1 MENFSREATY
11 VLQFINET
19 QQSIFL
25 TGKAGT
31 GKTTLLKE
39 IVNSTHKNTVIV
51 APTGIAALNAG
62 GVTIHSFFHFP
73 LAAFIPDA
81 VNPPIFSEYV
91 KFENRVSI
99 RKHFRMST
107 MRRSLFL
114 NLELLI
120 VDEVSM
126 LRADVLDAM
135 DFMLQTIRRN
145 NKPFG
150 GVQLLFIGDL
160 LQLPPVVKNEEWE
173 VLRRYYEGSYFFH
186 SNVIQSNPPLYIE
199 LDKVY
204 RQSDDAFIQILNNL
218 RNNTITPANLQ
229 VLNQYVNPTFEQ
241 QKNTGYITLTTHNAK
256 ADAINSDSL
265 AALDAKSHIFQA
277 EVVGEF
283 PTTIFPLENQL
294 QLKVG
299 AQVIF
304 VKNDLSFEKKYYNG
318 KMGIVQKLSP
328 SEIYVKFPEEN
339 EVIEVERYEWQNIRY
354 KVNPNTKE
362 IEEELLGTFTHYP
375 LKLAWAITVH
385 KSQGL
390 TFEKA
395 ILDVSKVF
403 LPGQAYV
410 ALSRLKS
417 LQGLVLLSPIQMNGL
432 RNDYDVMQYA
442 KNRADQETLE
452 EEIRKQTLLF
462 LEARLIEAFSWK
474 LLTQNWR
481 NHLYS
486 FNEETE
492 RSKKSEF
499 KSWTLKIVQTLEEL
513 VLLADKFIGQLKRLF
528 VQPQVDLQFVKER
541 VDKAYTYFF
550 PTLDHVVF
558 ELLFTMAQVR
568 GKRQMKTFFTELEA
582 LEDQTIKAVLDLK
595 KAKLIVDLVIK
606 KERLTKENL
615 RSLEVGEYRINH
627 LTHIASLLRTSRLD
641 LQDEYDLIED
651 LKTKD
656 KQKKEKKEKKKSTFV
671 LTYELWK
678 EGLRVDAIAQERKL
692 TPTTIFSHLAK
703 LIADGKIEISEV
715 LEESKIKRLE
725 QVFSANE
732 GKSLTDIK
740 NASNNEFTWEEL
752 KLYQRTLPDSETD

>member
-19 QQSIFL
+19 KQSIFL

-73 LAAFIPDA
+73 LAAFIPDS

-99 RKHFRMST
+99 KKHFRMNN
-107 MRRSLFL
+107 MRRSLFR

-145 NKPFG
+145 NQPFG

-160 LQLPPVVKNEEWE
+160 LQLPPVVKNEEWD
-173 VLRRYYEGSYFFH
+173 VLRRYYDGSYFFH
-186 SNVIQSNPPLYIE
+186 STVIQANPPLYIE

-204 RQSDDAFIQILNNL
+204 RQSDDAFIKILNNL
-218 RNNTITPANLQ
+218 RNNTITPVDLQ
-229 VLNQYVNPTFEQ
+229 VLNQYVDPTFD
-241 QKNTGYITLTTHNAK
+241 QKKTSGYITLTTHNAK
-256 ADAINSDSL
+256 ADKINSDSL
-265 AALDAKSHIFQA
+265 DALEAKGHTYHA

-283 PTTIFPLENQL
+283 PHSIYPIENQL

-318 KMGIVQKLSP
+318 KMGVVQKLSA
-328 SEIYVKFPEEN
+328 SEIFVKFPEEN

-354 KVNPNTKE
+354 KVNPNSKE

-417 LQGLVLLSPIQMNGL
+417 LKGLVLLSPIQMNGL
-432 RNDYDVMQYA
+432 KNDLDVMQYA
-442 KNRADQETLE
+442 RNKADNETLE
-452 EEIRKQTLLF
+452 EEILKQTLLF
-462 LEARLIEAFSWK
+462 LEEKLVEAFSWK
-474 LLTQNWR
+474 PLCQSWR

-486 FNEETE
+486 YGEESD
-492 RSKKSEF
+492 RSKKNDY

-513 VLLADKFIGQLKRLF
+513 VVLSEKFTSQLKRIF
-528 VQPQVDLQFVKER
+528 YQQPVDINYVKER
-541 VDKAYTYFF
+541 SDKAYTYFF

-568 GKRQMKTFFTELEA
+568 GKRQMKAFFGELEE
-582 LEDQTIKAVLDLK
+582 LEDQTIKAVLELK
-595 KAKLIVDLVIK
+595 KVKLLVELVLK
-606 KERLTKENL
+606 KERITKENL
-615 RSLEVGEYRINH
+615 HGLDVGAYRINH
-627 LTHIASLLRTSRLD
+627 LTHIASLLRSDRLD
-641 LQDEYDLIED
+641 LQDDYDLIED
-651 LKTKD
+651 LKSKD
-656 KQKKEKKEKKKSTFV
+656 KGTKEKKKSTFA
-671 LTYELWK
+671 LTFELWE
-678 EGLRVDAIAQERKL
+678 EGMRIEEIAEARKL

-703 LIADGKIEISEV
+703 LINDGKIALDQV
-715 LEESKIKRLE
+715 LDQGKIKRLSE
-725 QVFSANE
+725 VFTAHE
-732 GKSLTDIK
+732 GKPLSEIK
-740 NASNNEFTWEEL
+740 TASNNEFTWEEL
-752 KLYQRTLPDSETD
+752 KLYQRTIANSETE

>member
-19 QQSIFL
+19 KQSIFL

-39 IVNSTHKNTVIV
+39 IVSSTHKNTVIV

-81 VNPPIFSEYV
+81 TNPPIFSEYV

-99 RKHFRMST
+99 KKHFRMSN

-186 SNVIQSNPPLYIE
+186 SHVIQSNPPLYIE

-218 RNNTITPANLQ
+218 RNNTITTTNLQ
-229 VLNQYVNPTFEQ
+229 VLNQYVNPTFER
-241 QKNTGYITLTTHNAK
+241 QKASGYITLTTHNAK
-256 ADAINSDSL
+256 ADAINSNSL
-265 AALDAKSHIFQA
+265 EALEAKSYAFQA
-277 EVVGEF
+277 EVVGDF
-283 PTTIFPLENQL
+283 PTNIFPIENQL

-304 VKNDLSFEKKYYNG
+304 IKNDLSFEKKYYNG
-318 KMGIVQKLSP
+318 KMGIVQKLSS

-432 RNDYDVMQYA
+432 KNDDDVMQYA
-442 KNRADQETLE
+442 KNRADKETLE
-452 EEIRKQTLLF
+452 EEIHKQTLLF
-462 LEARLIEAFSWK
+462 LEERLVEAFSWK
-474 LLTQNWR
+474 TLSQNWR

-486 FNEETE
+486 YNEEAE

-513 VLLADKFIGQLKRLF
+513 VVLADKFILQLRHLF
-528 VQPQVDLQFVKER
+528 YQSKVDIKFVKER
-541 VDKAYTYFF
+541 VDKAYAYFF

-568 GKRQMKTFFTELEA
+568 GKRQMKTFFSELEA
-582 LEDQTIKAVLDLK
+582 LEDQTIKAVLDVK
-595 KAKLIVDLVIK
+595 KAKQIVDLVVK

-627 LTHIASLLRTSRLD
+627 LTHIATLLRSTRLD
-641 LQDEYDLIED
+641 LQDDYDLIED
-651 LKTKD
+651 LKNKD
-656 KQKKEKKEKKKSTFV
+656 KQKKEKKKSTFAV
-671 LTYELWK
+671 THELWM

-703 LIADGKIEISEV
+703 LIADGKIQLNEV
-715 LEESKIKRLE
+715 LEESKIERLQ
-725 QVFSANE
+725 QVFTSNV
-732 GKSLTDIK
+732 GKSLAEIK
-740 NASNNEFTWEEL
+740 SASNDEFTWEEL
-752 KLYQRTLPDSETD
+752 KLYQRTIPDSETE

>member
-1 MENFSREATY
+1 MENFSKEATY

-19 QQSIFL
+19 KQSIFL

-39 IVNSTHKNTVIV
+39 IVNSTHKNAVIV

-73 LAAFIPDA
+73 LAAFIPDL

-99 RKHFRMST
+99 KKHFRMSNI
-107 MRRSLFL
+107 RRSLFV

-135 DFMLQTIRRN
+135 DFMLQTVRRN

-186 SNVIQSNPPLYIE
+186 SNVIRTNPPLYIE

-229 VLNQYVNPTFEQ
+229 VLNQYVNPTFDQ
-241 QKNTGYITLTTHNAK
+241 HKTAGYITLTTHNAK
-256 ADAINSDSL
+256 ADRINSDSL
-265 AALDAKSHIFQA
+265 EALEAKSYAFQA
-277 EVVGEF
+277 EVVGDF
-283 PTTIFPLENQL
+283 PTNIYPIENQL

-304 VKNDLSFEKKYYNG
+304 IKNDLSFEKKYYNG
-318 KMGIVQKLSP
+318 KMGIVQKLSA

-354 KVNPNTKE
+354 KVNANTKE

-432 RNDYDVMQYA
+432 RNDYDVMEYA
-442 KNRADQETLE
+442 KNKADKETLE
-452 EEIRKQTLLF
+452 EEIHKQLLVF
-462 LEARLIEAFSWK
+462 LEERLIEAFSWK
-474 LLTQNWR
+474 TIAQHWR

-486 FNEETE
+486 YQEEAE

-513 VLLADKFIGQLKRLF
+513 VVLADKFVIQLRRLF
-528 VQPQVDLQFVKER
+528 QQPNVDLSFVKER
-541 VDKAYTYFF
+541 VDKAYAYFF

-582 LEDQTIKAVLDLK
+582 LEDQSIKAVLDVK
-595 KAKLIVDLVIK
+595 KAKKIVDLVIK

-627 LTHIASLLRTSRLD
+627 LTHIATLLRTSRLD
-641 LQDEYDLIED
+641 LQDDYDLIED

-656 KQKKEKKEKKKSTFV
+656 KQKKEKKKSTFAI
-671 LTYELWK
+671 THELWM
-678 EGLRVDAIAQERKL
+678 EGMRVDAIAQERKL
-692 TPTTIFSHLAK
+692 TATTIFSHLAK
-703 LIADGKIEISEV
+703 LIADGKIQLNEV
-715 LEESKIKRLE
+715 LEQSKIERLQ
-725 QVFSANE
+725 QVFTANE
-732 GKSLTDIK
+732 GKSLGEIK
-740 NASNNEFTWEEL
+740 NASQDEFTWEEL
-752 KLYQRTLPDSETD
+752 KLYQRTIPDSETE

>member
-19 QQSIFL
+19 KQSIFL

-99 RKHFRMST
+99 RKHFRMSN
-107 MRRSLFL
+107 MRRALFL

-186 SNVIQSNPPLYIE
+186 SNVIQTNPPLYIE

-229 VLNQYVNPTFEQ
+229 VLNQYVNPTFDQ
-241 QKNTGYITLTTHNAK
+241 HKNTGYITLTTHNAK
-256 ADAINSDSL
+256 ADTINSDSL
-265 AALDAKSHIFQA
+265 EALAAKSYAFQA
-277 EVVGEF
+277 EVVGDF
-283 PTTIFPLENQL
+283 PSNIYPLENQL

-318 KMGIVQKLSP
+318 KMGIVHKLSP

-452 EEIRKQTLLF
+452 EEIHKQTLSF
-462 LEARLIEAFSWK
+462 LEERLTEAFSWK
-474 LLTQNWR
+474 ILTQNWR

-486 FNEETE
+486 FADETE
-492 RSKKSEF
+492 RSKKNEF
-499 KSWTLKIVQTLEEL
+499 KGWTVKIVQTLEEL
-513 VLLADKFIGQLKRLF
+513 VVLADRFIGQLKRLF
-528 VQPQVDLQFVKER
+528 LQPTVDMQFVKER

-582 LEDQTIKAVLDLK
+582 LEDQTIKAVLELK
-595 KAKLIVDLVIK
+595 KAKQIVDLVIK

-627 LTHIASLLRTSRLD
+627 LTHIATLLRTSRLD
-641 LQDEYDLIED
+641 LQDDYDLIED

-656 KQKKEKKEKKKSTFV
+656 KKQKEKKKSTFT
-671 LTYELWK
+671 LTYELWM
-678 EGLRVDAIAQERKL
+678 EGMRVDAIAQERKL
-692 TPTTIFSHLAK
+692 TPTTVFSHLAK
-703 LIADGKIEISEV
+703 LIADGKIQLNEV
-715 LEESKIKRLE
+715 LDESKIKQLE
-725 QVFSANE
+725 AVFNANE

-740 NASNNEFTWEEL
+740 NASNNEFSWEEL
-752 KLYQRTLPDSETD
+752 KLFQRTRPDSETD

>member
-1 MENFSREATY
+1 MENFSSEAQY

-19 QQSIFL
+19 KQSIFL

-99 RKHFRMST
+99 KKHFRMNN
-107 MRRSLFL
+107 MRRSLFR

-145 NKPFG
+145 SQPFG

-160 LQLPPVVKNEEWE
+160 LQLPPVVKNEELE
-173 VLRRYYEGSYFFH
+173 VLRRYYDGSYFFH
-186 SNVIQSNPPLYIE
+186 SMVIQTNPPLYIE

-218 RNNTITPANLQ
+218 RNNTITPMDLQ
-229 VLNQYVNPTFEQ
+229 VLNQYVNPTFDQ
-241 QKNTGYITLTTHNAK
+241 NKVQGYITLTTHNAK
-256 ADAINSDSL
+256 ADTINSDSL
-265 AALDAKSHIFQA
+265 EALEAKAHTYQA
-277 EVVGEF
+277 EVVSDF
-283 PTTIFPLENQL
+283 PTNIYPIENQL
-294 QLKVG
+294 HLKVG

-318 KMGIVQKLSP
+318 KMGVIHKLSA
-328 SEIYVKFPEEN
+328 SEIFVKFPEEN

-395 ILDVSKVF
+395 ILDVSRVF

-432 RNDYDVMQYA
+432 KNDYDVMEYA
-442 KNRADQETLE
+442 KNKADKETLAQE
-452 EEIRKQTLLF
+452 VHRQTLLF
-462 LEARLIEAFSWK
+462 LEEKLIEAFSWQT
-474 LLTQNWR
+474 LSQNWR

-486 FNEETE
+486 YGKEQDK
-492 RSKKSEF
+492 SKKSDY
-499 KSWTLKIVQTLEEL
+499 KNWTVKIVQTLEEL
-513 VLLADKFIGQLKRLF
+513 VLLAAKFTKQLKHIF
-528 VQPQVDLQFVKER
+528 YQQPVDIHFVKER
-541 VDKAYTYFF
+541 VDKAYAYFF
-550 PTLDHVVF
+550 PSLDHVVF

-568 GKRQMKTFFTELEA
+568 GKRQMKTFFTELEE

-595 KAKLIVDLVIK
+595 KTKQLVDLVIK
-606 KERLTKENL
+606 KERITKENL

-627 LTHIASLLRTSRLD
+627 LTHIASLLRTNRLD
-641 LQDEYDLIED
+641 LQDDYDLIED
-651 LKTKD
+651 LKSRD
-656 KQKKEKKEKKKSTFV
+656 KEKKEKKKSTFV
-671 LTYELWK
+671 LTHELWM
-678 EGLRVDAIAQERKL
+678 EGLRVDAIAAERKL

-703 LIADGKIEISEV
+703 LISDGKIELYEVLDQAKINRLSEV
-715 LEESKIKRLE
+715 FT
-725 QVFSANE
+725 QHE
-732 GKSLTDIK
+732 GKSLSDIK
-740 NASNNEFTWEEL
+740 AASANEFTWEEL
-752 KLYQRTLPDSETD
+752 KLYQRTITDSETD

>member
-1 MENFSREATY
+1 MENFSREAKY

-19 QQSIFL
+19 KQSIFL

-39 IVNSTHKNTVIV
+39 IVSSTHKNTVIV

-99 RKHFRMST
+99 KKHFRMSNT
-107 MRRSLFL
+107 RRSLFR

-145 NKPFG
+145 KQPFG

-173 VLRRYYEGSYFFH
+173 VLRRYYDGSYFFH
-186 SNVIQSNPPLYIE
+186 SNVVQANAPLYIE
-199 LDKVY
+199 LEKVY

-218 RNNTITPANLQ
+218 RNNRISTADLQ
-229 VLNQYVNPTFEQ
+229 VLNQYVNPNFDQSKAE
-241 QKNTGYITLTTHNAK
+241 GYITLTTHNAK
-256 ADAINSDSL
+256 ADKINSDSL
-265 AALDAKSHIFQA
+265 EALEAKAYTYQA
-277 EVVGEF
+277 EVVGDF
-283 PTTIFPLENQL
+283 PNSIFPIENQL
-294 QLKVG
+294 HLKVG

-318 KMGIVQKLSP
+318 KMGIIQKLSP
-328 SEIYVKFPEEN
+328 SEIFVKFPEEN

-417 LQGLVLLSPIQMNGL
+417 LKGLVLLTPIQMNGL
-432 RNDYDVMQYA
+432 QNDYEVMQYA
-442 KNRADQETLE
+442 KNKADKETLE
-452 EEIRKQTLLF
+452 EEILRQTLLF
-462 LEARLIEAFSWK
+462 LEEQLIEAFSWK
-474 LLTQNWR
+474 NLTQSWR

-486 FNEETE
+486 FGEEND
-492 RSKKSEF
+492 RSKKSEY
-499 KSWTLKIVQTLEEL
+499 KSWTRKIVQTLEEL
-513 VLLADKFIGQLKRLF
+513 VVLAEKFTNQLRHIF
-528 VQPQVDLQFVKER
+528 YQQPVDIKYVKER

-558 ELLFTMAQVR
+558 ELLFTLAQVR
-568 GKRQMKTFFTELEA
+568 GKRQMKAFFTELEE
-582 LEDQTIKAVLDLK
+582 LEDQTIKTVLTLK
-595 KAKLIVDLVIK
+595 KAKLLVELVR
-606 KERLTKENL
+606 KEERITKENL

-641 LQDEYDLIED
+641 LQDDYDLLED
-651 LKTKD
+651 LKSKD
-656 KQKKEKKEKKKSTFV
+656 KAKKEKKKSTFL

-678 EGLRVDAIAQERKL
+678 EGLRVEEIAEERKL
-692 TPTTIFSHLAK
+692 TTTTIFSHLAK
-703 LIADGKIEISEV
+703 LISDGKIELSEV
-715 LEESKIKRLE
+715 LDETKIKRLE
-725 QVFSANE
+725 EVFTQNE
-732 GKSLTDIK
+732 GKTLAEVK
-740 NASNNEFTWEEL
+740 VASNDEFTWEEL
-752 KLYQRTLPDSETD
+752 KLFQRTIPNSETN

>member
-19 QQSIFL
+19 KQSIFL

-99 RKHFRMST
+99 KKHFRMSN

-229 VLNQYVNPTFEQ
+229 VLNQYVNPTFDQ
-241 QKNTGYITLTTHNAK
+241 QKHTGYITLTTHNAK
-256 ADAINSDSL
+256 ADSINSNSL
-265 AALDAKSHIFQA
+265 DALEAKSHAFQA
-277 EVVGEF
+277 EVVGDF
-283 PTTIFPLENQL
+283 PTNIYPIENQL

-304 VKNDLSFEKKYYNG
+304 IKNDLSFEKKYYNG
-318 KMGIVQKLSP
+318 KMGIIHKLSP

-339 EVIEVERYEWQNIRY
+339 EIIEVERYEWQNIRY

-417 LQGLVLLSPIQMNGL
+417 LQGLVLLTPIQMNGL
-432 RNDYDVMQYA
+432 KNDYDVMQYA
-442 KNRADQETLE
+442 KNKADKETLE
-452 EEIRKQTLLF
+452 EEIHKQTLLF
-462 LEARLIEAFSWK
+462 LEERLQEAFSWK
-474 LLTQNWR
+474 GLSQNWR

-486 FNEETE
+486 YNDEAE

-499 KSWTLKIVQTLEEL
+499 KSWTVKIVQTLEEL
-513 VLLADKFIGQLKRLF
+513 TVLADKFIIQLKRLF
-528 VQPQVDLQFVKER
+528 LEPTVDIKFVKER
-541 VDKAYTYFF
+541 VDKAYAYFF

-582 LEDQTIKAVLDLK
+582 LEDQTIKAVLDVK
-595 KAKLIVDLVIK
+595 KAKQIVDLVIK

-641 LQDEYDLIED
+641 LQDDYDLIED

-656 KQKKEKKEKKKSTFV
+656 KEKKEKKKSTFAI
-671 LTYELWK
+671 TYELWMD
-678 EGLRVDAIAQERKL
+678 GLRVDAIAQERKL

-703 LIADGKIEISEV
+703 LISDGKIQLNEV
-715 LEESKIKRLE
+715 LDQGKIERLQ
-725 QVFSANE
+725 QVFTEHE
-732 GKSLTDIK
+732 GKSLAEIK

-752 KLYQRTLPDSETD
+752 KLYQRTIPDSETE

>member
-19 QQSIFL
+19 KQSIFL

-39 IVNSTHKNTVIV
+39 IVSNTHKNTVIV

-99 RKHFRMST
+99 KKHFRMNN
-107 MRRSLFL
+107 MRRSLFR
-114 NLELLI
+114 NMELLI

-173 VLRRYYEGSYFFH
+173 VLRRYYDGAYFFH
-186 SNVIQSNPPLYIE
+186 SKVIQTNPPLYIE

-204 RQSDDAFIQILNNL
+204 RQSDDAFIHILNNL
-218 RNNTITPANLQ
+218 RNNTITPTDLQ
-229 VLNQYVNPTFEQ
+229 VLNQYVNPSFDQSKAE
-241 QKNTGYITLTTHNAK
+241 GYITLTTHNAK

-265 AALDAKSHIFQA
+265 SALNAPTFSYQA
-277 EVVGEF
+277 EIVGDF
-283 PTTIFPLENQL
+283 PNSIYPIENQL

-318 KMGIVQKLSP
+318 KMGIIQKLNA

-354 KVNPNTKE
+354 KVNPNSKE
-362 IEEELLGTFTHYP
+362 IEDELLGTFTHYP

-395 ILDVSKVF
+395 ILDVSRVF

-417 LQGLVLLSPIQMNGL
+417 LKGLILLSPIQMNGL
-432 RNDYDVMQYA
+432 KNDSDVMHYA
-442 KNRADQETLE
+442 KNKADEETLE
-452 EEIRKQTLLF
+452 QEVLLQTLLF
-462 LEARLIEAFSWK
+462 LEEKLTEAFSWK
-474 LLTQNWR
+474 RLSQNWR

-486 FNEETE
+486 YGEENDK
-492 RSKKSEF
+492 SKKNDF
-499 KSWTLKIVQTLEEL
+499 KSWTLKIVQTFEEL
-513 VLLADKFIGQLKRLF
+513 VVLSEKFTNQLSYIFYHKPVDIGFL
-528 VQPQVDLQFVKER
+528 KER
-541 VDKAYTYFF
+541 VDKAYVYFF
-550 PTLDHVVF
+550 PRLDHVVF

-568 GKRQMKTFFTELEA
+568 GKRQMKTFFTELEE

-595 KAKLIVDLVIK
+595 KAKQLVDLVLK
-606 KERLTKENL
+606 KERITKENL
-615 RSLEVGEYRINH
+615 QSLEVGEYRINH
-627 LTHIASLLRTSRLD
+627 LTHIATLLRANRLD
-641 LQDEYDLIED
+641 LQDEYDIIKD
-651 LKTKD
+651 LKSRD
-656 KQKKEKKEKKKSTFV
+656 KEKKEKKKSTFAI
-671 LTYELWK
+671 TYDLWM
-678 EGLRVDAIAQERKL
+678 EGLRIDAIAQERKL
-692 TPTTIFSHLAK
+692 TTTTIFSHLAK
-703 LIADGKIEISEV
+703 LISDGKIELNEV
-715 LEESKIKRLE
+715 LDEGKITRLNE
-725 QVFSANE
+725 VFTSNE
-732 GKSLTDIK
+732 GKSLSEIK
-740 NASNNEFTWEEL
+740 TLSANEFTWEEL
-752 KLYQRTLPDSETD
+752 KLYQRIGLNSET

>member
-19 QQSIFL
+19 KQSIFL

-99 RKHFRMST
+99 KKHFRMSN

-186 SNVIQSNPPLYIE
+186 SNVIQGNPPLYIE

-229 VLNQYVNPTFEQ
+229 VLNQYVNPTFDQ
-241 QKNTGYITLTTHNAK
+241 QKTAGYITLTTHNAK
-256 ADAINSDSL
+256 ADTINSDSL
-265 AALDAKSHIFQA
+265 EALEAKPYTFQA

-283 PTTIFPLENQL
+283 PTNIYPIENQL

-304 VKNDLSFEKKYYNG
+304 IKNDLSFEKKYYNG

-339 EVIEVERYEWQNIRY
+339 QVIEVERYEWQNIRY

-417 LQGLVLLSPIQMNGL
+417 LQGLVLLTPIQMNGL
-432 RNDYDVMQYA
+432 KNDYDVMQYA
-442 KNRADQETLE
+442 KNKADKETLE
-452 EEIRKQTLLF
+452 EEIHKQTLLF
-462 LEARLIEAFSWK
+462 LEERLQEAFSWK
-474 LLTQNWR
+474 GLSQNWR

-486 FNEETE
+486 YNDEAE

-499 KSWTLKIVQTLEEL
+499 KSWTMKIVQTLEEL
-513 VLLADKFIGQLKRLF
+513 VVLADKFIIQLKRLF
-528 VQPQVDLQFVKER
+528 LEPTVDINFVKER
-541 VDKAYTYFF
+541 VDKAYAYFF

-582 LEDQTIKAVLDLK
+582 LEDQTIKVVLDVK
-595 KAKLIVDLVIK
+595 KAKQIVDLVIK

-641 LQDEYDLIED
+641 LQDDYDLIED

-656 KQKKEKKEKKKSTFV
+656 KEKKEKKKSTFAI
-671 LTYELWK
+671 TYELWMD
-678 EGLRVDAIAQERKL
+678 GLRVDAIAQERKL

-703 LIADGKIEISEV
+703 LISDGKIQLNEV
-715 LEESKIKRLE
+715 LDQDKIERLQ
-725 QVFSANE
+725 QVFTSHE
-732 GKSLTDIK
+732 GKPLAEIK

-752 KLYQRTLPDSETD
+752 KLYQRTIPDSETE

>member
-19 QQSIFL
+19 KQSIFL

-99 RKHFRMST
+99 KKHFRMSN

-186 SNVIQSNPPLYIE
+186 SNVIQGNPPLYIE

-229 VLNQYVNPTFEQ
+229 VLNQYVNPTFDQ
-241 QKNTGYITLTTHNAK
+241 QKTAGYITLTTHNAK
-256 ADAINSDSL
+256 ADTINSDSL
-265 AALDAKSHIFQA
+265 EALEAKPYTFQA

-283 PTTIFPLENQL
+283 PTNIYPIENQL

-304 VKNDLSFEKKYYNG
+304 IKNDLSFEKKYYNG

-339 EVIEVERYEWQNIRY
+339 QVIEVERYEWQNIRY

-417 LQGLVLLSPIQMNGL
+417 LQGLVLLTPIQMNGL
-432 RNDYDVMQYA
+432 KNDYDVMQYA
-442 KNRADQETLE
+442 KNKADKETLE
-452 EEIRKQTLLF
+452 EEIHKQTLLF
-462 LEARLIEAFSWK
+462 LEERLQEAFSWK
-474 LLTQNWR
+474 GLSQNWR

-486 FNEETE
+486 YNDEAE

-513 VLLADKFIGQLKRLF
+513 VVLADKFIIQLKRLF
-528 VQPQVDLQFVKER
+528 LEPTVDINFVKER
-541 VDKAYTYFF
+541 VDKAYAYFF

-582 LEDQTIKAVLDLK
+582 LEDQTIKAVLDVK
-595 KAKLIVDLVIK
+595 KAKQIVDLVIK

-641 LQDEYDLIED
+641 LQDDYDLIED

-656 KQKKEKKEKKKSTFV
+656 KEKKEKKKSTFAI
-671 LTYELWK
+671 TYELWMD
-678 EGLRVDAIAQERKL
+678 GLRVDAIAQERKL

-703 LIADGKIEISEV
+703 LISDGKIQLNEV
-715 LEESKIKRLE
+715 LDQDKIERLQ
-725 QVFSANE
+725 QVFTAHE
-732 GKSLTDIK
+732 GKPLAEIK

-752 KLYQRTLPDSETD
+752 KLYQRTIPDSETE

>member
-19 QQSIFL
+19 KQSIFL

-99 RKHFRMST
+99 KKHFRMSN

-186 SNVIQSNPPLYIE
+186 SNVIQGNPPLYIE

-229 VLNQYVNPTFEQ
+229 VLNQYVNPTFDQ
-241 QKNTGYITLTTHNAK
+241 QKTAGYITLTTHNAK
-256 ADAINSDSL
+256 ADTINSDSL
-265 AALDAKSHIFQA
+265 EALEAKPYTFQA

-283 PTTIFPLENQL
+283 PTNIYPIENQL

-304 VKNDLSFEKKYYNG
+304 IKNDLSFEKKYYNG

-339 EVIEVERYEWQNIRY
+339 QVIEVERYEWQNIRY

-417 LQGLVLLSPIQMNGL
+417 LQGLVLLTPIQMNGL
-432 RNDYDVMQYA
+432 KNDYDVMQYA
-442 KNRADQETLE
+442 KNKADKETLE
-452 EEIRKQTLLF
+452 EEIHKQTLLF
-462 LEARLIEAFSWK
+462 LEERLQEAFSWK
-474 LLTQNWR
+474 GLSQNWR

-486 FNEETE
+486 YNDEAE

-499 KSWTLKIVQTLEEL
+499 KSWTMKIVQTLEEL
-513 VLLADKFIGQLKRLF
+513 VVLADKFIIQLKRLF
-528 VQPQVDLQFVKER
+528 LEPTVDINFVKER
-541 VDKAYTYFF
+541 VDKAYAYFF

-582 LEDQTIKAVLDLK
+582 LEDQTIKAVLDMK
-595 KAKLIVDLVIK
+595 KAKQIVDLVIK

-641 LQDEYDLIED
+641 LQDDYDLIED

-656 KQKKEKKEKKKSTFV
+656 KEKKEKKKSTFAI
-671 LTYELWK
+671 TYELWMD
-678 EGLRVDAIAQERKL
+678 GLRVDAIAQERKL

-703 LIADGKIEISEV
+703 LISDGKIQLNEV
-715 LEESKIKRLE
+715 LDQDKIERLQ
-725 QVFSANE
+725 QVFTAHE
-732 GKSLTDIK
+732 GKPLAEIK

-752 KLYQRTLPDSETD
+752 KLYQRTIPDSETE

>member
-1 MENFSREATY
+1 MENFSREAKY

-19 QQSIFL
+19 NQSIFL

-81 VNPPIFSEYV
+81 LNPPIFSEYV

-99 RKHFRMST
+99 KKHFRMSN
-107 MRRSLFL
+107 MRRSLFR
-114 NLELLI
+114 NLELLV

-126 LRADVLDAM
+126 LRADVLDAI

-160 LQLPPVVKNEEWE
+160 LQLPPVVKNEEWD
-173 VLRRYYEGSYFFH
+173 VLKRYYKGSYFFH
-186 SNVIQSNPPLYIE
+186 STVIQANPPLYIE

-218 RNNTITPANLQ
+218 RNNTITPLDLQ
-229 VLNQYVNPTFEQ
+229 VLNQYVNPTFDQTKAE
-241 QKNTGYITLTTHNAK
+241 GFITLTTHNAK
-256 ADAINSDSL
+256 ADSINSDSL
-265 AALDAKSHIFQA
+265 ESLQAKSYRFQA
-277 EVVGEF
+277 EVVGDF
-283 PTTIFPLENQL
+283 PSSIYPIENQL
-294 QLKVG
+294 HLKVG

-304 VKNDLSFEKKYYNG
+304 IKNDLSFEKKYYNG
-318 KMGIVQKLSP
+318 KMGLIHKLSP
-328 SEIYVKFPEEN
+328 SEIFVKFPEEN
-339 EVIEVERYEWQNIRY
+339 KIIEVERYEWQNIRY

-362 IEEELLGTFTHYP
+362 IEEELLGTFTHFP

-417 LQGLVLLSPIQMNGL
+417 LKGLVLLSPIQMNGL

-442 KNRADQETLE
+442 KHKANKDTLE
-452 EEIRKQTLLF
+452 EEILKQTLLF
-462 LEARLIEAFSWK
+462 LEEQLIEAFSWK
-474 LLTQNWR
+474 GLSLNWR
-481 NHLYS
+481 NHLLSYGQES
-486 FNEETE
+486 E
-492 RSKKSEF
+492 RSKKGEY

-513 VLLADKFIGQLKRLF
+513 VVFSDKFTSQLRHIFQQDPVNLDF
-528 VQPQVDLQFVKER
+528 IKER
-541 VDKAYTYFF
+541 VDKAYSYFF

-568 GKRQMKTFFTELEA
+568 GKRQMKAFFTELEE
-582 LEDQTIKAVLDLK
+582 LEDQTIKTVLNLK
-595 KAKLIVDLVIK
+595 KAKQVVNLVLQNQRI
-606 KERLTKENL
+606 TKENL

-627 LTHIASLLRTSRLD
+627 LTHIASLLRTSRLNLEED
-641 LQDEYDLIED
+641 YDLIED

-656 KQKKEKKEKKKSTFV
+656 KKEKKKNTF
-671 LTYELWK
+671 TITHDLWM
-678 EGLRVDAIAQERKL
+678 EGMRIDAIAEERKL

-703 LIADGKIEISEV
+703 LIADNKIELHEV
-715 LEESKIKRLE
+715 LDQSKIERLA
-725 QVFSANE
+725 QVFNENE
-732 GKSLTDIK
+732 GKSLSEIK
-740 NASNNEFTWEEL
+740 AASTSEFTWEEL
-752 KLYQRTLPDSETD
+752 KLYQRTIPNSETD

>member
-229 VLNQYVNPTFEQ
+229 VLNQYVNPTFDQ
-241 QKNTGYITLTTHNAK
+241 HKNTGYITLTTHNAK
-256 ADAINSDSL
+256 ADTINSDSL
-265 AALDAKSHIFQA
+265 EALAAKSYAFQA
-277 EVVGEF
+277 EVVGDF
-283 PTTIFPLENQL
+283 PSNIYPLENQL

-395 ILDVSKVF
+395 VLDVSKVF

-541 VDKAYTYFF
+541 VGKAYTYFF

-656 KQKKEKKEKKKSTFV
+656 KQKKEKKKSTFV

-678 EGLRVDAIAQERKL
+678 EGLRVEAIAQERKL

>member
-19 QQSIFL
+19 KQSIFL

-99 RKHFRMST
+99 KKHFRMSN

-186 SNVIQSNPPLYIE
+186 SNVIQGNPPLYIE

-229 VLNQYVNPTFEQ
+229 VLNQYVNPTFDQ
-241 QKNTGYITLTTHNAK
+241 QKTAGYITLTTHNAK
-256 ADAINSDSL
+256 ADTINSDSL
-265 AALDAKSHIFQA
+265 EALEAKPYTFQA

-283 PTTIFPLENQL
+283 PTNIYPIENQL

-304 VKNDLSFEKKYYNG
+304 IKNDLSFEKKYYNG

-339 EVIEVERYEWQNIRY
+339 QVIEVERYEWQNIRY

-417 LQGLVLLSPIQMNGL
+417 LQGLVLLTPIQMNGL
-432 RNDYDVMQYA
+432 KNDYDVMQYA
-442 KNRADQETLE
+442 KNKADKETLE
-452 EEIRKQTLLF
+452 EEIHKQTLLF
-462 LEARLIEAFSWK
+462 LEERLQEAFSWK
-474 LLTQNWR
+474 GLSQNWR

-486 FNEETE
+486 YNDEAE

-513 VLLADKFIGQLKRLF
+513 VVLADKFIIQLKRLF
-528 VQPQVDLQFVKER
+528 LEPTMDINFVKER
-541 VDKAYTYFF
+541 VDKAYAYFF

-582 LEDQTIKAVLDLK
+582 LEDQTIKAVLDVK
-595 KAKLIVDLVIK
+595 KAKQIVDLVIK

-641 LQDEYDLIED
+641 LQDDYDLIED

-656 KQKKEKKEKKKSTFV
+656 KEKKEKKKSTFAI
-671 LTYELWK
+671 TYELWMD
-678 EGLRVDAIAQERKL
+678 GLRVDAIAQERKL

-703 LIADGKIEISEV
+703 LISDGKIQLNEV
-715 LEESKIKRLE
+715 LDQDKIERLQ
-725 QVFSANE
+725 QVFTAHE
-732 GKSLTDIK
+732 GKPLAEIK

-752 KLYQRTLPDSETD
+752 KLYQRTIPDSETE

>member
-265 AALDAKSHIFQA
+265 AALDAKSHTFQA

-656 KQKKEKKEKKKSTFV
+656 KQKKEKKKSTFV

>member
-107 MRRSLFL
+107 MRRTLFL

-173 VLRRYYEGSYFFH
+173 VLRRYYEGAYFFH

-229 VLNQYVNPTFEQ
+229 LLNQYVNPTFDQ

-256 ADAINSDSL
+256 ADTINSDSL
-265 AALDAKSHIFQA
+265 AALEAKSYAFQA
-277 EVVGEF
+277 EVVGDF
-283 PTTIFPLENQL
+283 PSNIYPLENQL

-318 KMGIVQKLSP
+318 KMGIVQKVSP
-328 SEIYVKFPEEN
+328 NEIYVKFPEEN

-452 EEIRKQTLLF
+452 EEIHRQTLLF
-462 LEARLIEAFSWK
+462 LEERLTEAFSWK
-474 LLTQNWR
+474 VLTQNWR

-486 FNEETE
+486 FADEAE
-492 RSKKSEF
+492 RSKKNEF
-499 KSWTLKIVQTLEEL
+499 KSWTVKIVQTLEEL
-513 VLLADKFIGQLKRLF
+513 VVLANKFIVQLNRLF
-528 VQPQVDLQFVKER
+528 LQPTVDLQFVKER
-541 VDKAYTYFF
+541 VDKAYAYFF

-582 LEDQTIKAVLDLK
+582 LENQTIKAVLDLK
-595 KAKLIVDLVIK
+595 KAKQMVDLVIEK
-606 KERLTKENL
+606 KRLTKENL

-627 LTHIASLLRTSRLD
+627 LTHIATLLRTSRLD
-641 LQDEYDLIED
+641 LEDDYDLIED
-651 LKTKD
+651 LKAKD
-656 KQKKEKKEKKKSTFV
+656 KQKKEKKKSTFV
-671 LTYELWK
+671 ITYELWK
-678 EGLRVDAIAQERKL
+678 EGLRVEAIAQERKL

-703 LIADGKIEISEV
+703 LIADGKIQLNEV

-725 QVFSANE
+725 ELFTANE

-752 KLYQRTLPDSETD
+752 KLYQRTLPDSKTD

>member
-19 QQSIFL
+19 KQSIFL

-99 RKHFRMST
+99 KKHFRMSN

-186 SNVIQSNPPLYIE
+186 SNVIQGNPPLYIE

-229 VLNQYVNPTFEQ
+229 VLNQYVNPTFDQ
-241 QKNTGYITLTTHNAK
+241 QKTAGYITLTTHNAK
-256 ADAINSDSL
+256 ADTINSDSL
-265 AALDAKSHIFQA
+265 EALEAKAYTFQA

-283 PTTIFPLENQL
+283 PTNIYPIENQL

-304 VKNDLSFEKKYYNG
+304 IKNDLSFEKKYYNG

-339 EVIEVERYEWQNIRY
+339 QVIEVERYEWQNIRY

-417 LQGLVLLSPIQMNGL
+417 LQGLVLLTPIQMNGL
-432 RNDYDVMQYA
+432 KNDYDVMQYA
-442 KNRADQETLE
+442 KNKADKETLE
-452 EEIRKQTLLF
+452 EEIHKQTLLF
-462 LEARLIEAFSWK
+462 LEERLQEAFSWK
-474 LLTQNWR
+474 GLSQNWR

-486 FNEETE
+486 YNDEAE

-499 KSWTLKIVQTLEEL
+499 KSWTMKIVQTLEEL
-513 VLLADKFIGQLKRLF
+513 VVLADKFIIQLKRLF
-528 VQPQVDLQFVKER
+528 LEPTVDINFVKER
-541 VDKAYTYFF
+541 VDKAYAYFF

-582 LEDQTIKAVLDLK
+582 LEDQTIKAVLDVK
-595 KAKLIVDLVIK
+595 KAKQIVDLVIK

-641 LQDEYDLIED
+641 LQDDYDLIED

-656 KQKKEKKEKKKSTFV
+656 KEKKEKKKSTFAI
-671 LTYELWK
+671 TYELWMD
-678 EGLRVDAIAQERKL
+678 GLRVDAIAQERKL

-703 LIADGKIEISEV
+703 LISDGKIQLNEV
-715 LEESKIKRLE
+715 LDQDKIERLQ
-725 QVFSANE
+725 QVFTAHE
-732 GKSLTDIK
+732 GKPLAEIK

-752 KLYQRTLPDSETD
+752 KLYQRTIPDSETE

>member
-19 QQSIFL
+19 KQSIFL

-99 RKHFRMST
+99 KKHFRMSN

-186 SNVIQSNPPLYIE
+186 SNVIQGNPPLYIE

-229 VLNQYVNPTFEQ
+229 VLNQYVNPTFDQ
-241 QKNTGYITLTTHNAK
+241 QKTAGYITLTTHNAK
-256 ADAINSDSL
+256 ADTINSDSL
-265 AALDAKSHIFQA
+265 EALEAKPYTFQA

-283 PTTIFPLENQL
+283 PTNIYPIENQL

-304 VKNDLSFEKKYYNG
+304 IKNDLSFEKKYYNG

-339 EVIEVERYEWQNIRY
+339 QVIEVERYEWQNIRY

-417 LQGLVLLSPIQMNGL
+417 LQGLVLLTPIQMNGL
-432 RNDYDVMQYA
+432 KNDYDVMQYA
-442 KNRADQETLE
+442 KNKADKETLE
-452 EEIRKQTLLF
+452 EEIHKQTLLF
-462 LEARLIEAFSWK
+462 LEERLQEAFSWK
-474 LLTQNWR
+474 GLSQNWR

-486 FNEETE
+486 YNDEAE

-499 KSWTLKIVQTLEEL
+499 KSWTMKIVQTLEEL
-513 VLLADKFIGQLKRLF
+513 VVLADKFIIQLKRLF
-528 VQPQVDLQFVKER
+528 LEPTVDINFVKER
-541 VDKAYTYFF
+541 VDKAYAYFF

-582 LEDQTIKAVLDLK
+582 LEDQTIKAVLDVK
-595 KAKLIVDLVIK
+595 KAKQIVDLVIK

-641 LQDEYDLIED
+641 LQDDYDLIED

-656 KQKKEKKEKKKSTFV
+656 KEKKEKKKSTFAI
-671 LTYELWK
+671 TYELWMD
-678 EGLRVDAIAQERKL
+678 GLRVDAIAQERKL

-703 LIADGKIEISEV
+703 LISDGKIQLNEV
-715 LEESKIKRLE
+715 LDQDKIERLQ
-725 QVFSANE
+725 QVFTAHE
-732 GKSLTDIK
+732 GKPLAEIK

-752 KLYQRTLPDSETD
+752 KLYQRTIPDSETE

>member
-19 QQSIFL
+19 KQSIFL

-99 RKHFRMST
+99 KKHFRMSN

-186 SNVIQSNPPLYIE
+186 SNVIQGNPPLYIE

-229 VLNQYVNPTFEQ
+229 VLNQYVNPTFDQ
-241 QKNTGYITLTTHNAK
+241 QKTAGYITLTTHNAK
-256 ADAINSDSL
+256 ADTINSDSL
-265 AALDAKSHIFQA
+265 EALEAKAYTFQA

-283 PTTIFPLENQL
+283 PTNIYPIENQL

-304 VKNDLSFEKKYYNG
+304 IKNDLSFEKKYYNG

-339 EVIEVERYEWQNIRY
+339 QVIEVERYEWQNIRY

-417 LQGLVLLSPIQMNGL
+417 LQGLVLLTPIQMNGL
-432 RNDYDVMQYA
+432 KNDYDVMQYA
-442 KNRADQETLE
+442 KNKADKETLE
-452 EEIRKQTLLF
+452 EEIHKQTLLF
-462 LEARLIEAFSWK
+462 LEERLQEAFSWK
-474 LLTQNWR
+474 GLSQNWR

-486 FNEETE
+486 YNDEAE

-499 KSWTLKIVQTLEEL
+499 KSWTMKIVQTLEEL
-513 VLLADKFIGQLKRLF
+513 VVLADKFIIQLKRLF
-528 VQPQVDLQFVKER
+528 LEPTVDINFVKER
-541 VDKAYTYFF
+541 VDKAYAYFF

-582 LEDQTIKAVLDLK
+582 LEDQTIKAVLDVK
-595 KAKLIVDLVIK
+595 KAKQIVDLVIK

-641 LQDEYDLIED
+641 LQDDYDLIED

-656 KQKKEKKEKKKSTFV
+656 KEKKEKKKSTFV
-671 LTYELWK
+671 ITYELWMD
-678 EGLRVDAIAQERKL
+678 GLRVDAIAQERKL

-703 LIADGKIEISEV
+703 LISDGKIQLNEV
-715 LEESKIKRLE
+715 LDQDKIERLQ
-725 QVFSANE
+725 QVFTAHE
-732 GKSLTDIK
+732 GKPLAEIK

-752 KLYQRTLPDSETD
+752 KLYQRTIPDSETE

>member
-19 QQSIFL
+19 KQSIFL

-99 RKHFRMST
+99 KKHFRMSN

-186 SNVIQSNPPLYIE
+186 SNVIQGNPPLYIE

-229 VLNQYVNPTFEQ
+229 VLNQYVNPTFDQ
-241 QKNTGYITLTTHNAK
+241 QKTAGYITLTTHNAK
-256 ADAINSDSL
+256 ADTINSDSL
-265 AALDAKSHIFQA
+265 EALEAKPYTFQA

-283 PTTIFPLENQL
+283 PTNIYPIENQL

-304 VKNDLSFEKKYYNG
+304 IKNDLSFEKKYYNG

-339 EVIEVERYEWQNIRY
+339 QVIEVERYEWQNIRY

-417 LQGLVLLSPIQMNGL
+417 LQGLVLLTPIQMNGL
-432 RNDYDVMQYA
+432 KNDYDVMQYA
-442 KNRADQETLE
+442 KNKADKETLE
-452 EEIRKQTLLF
+452 EEIHKQTLLF
-462 LEARLIEAFSWK
+462 LEERLQEAFSWK
-474 LLTQNWR
+474 GLSQNWR

-486 FNEETE
+486 YNDEAE

-499 KSWTLKIVQTLEEL
+499 KSWTMKIVQTLEEL
-513 VLLADKFIGQLKRLF
+513 VVLADKFIIQLKRLF
-528 VQPQVDLQFVKER
+528 LEPTVDINFVKER
-541 VDKAYTYFF
+541 VDKAYAYFF

-582 LEDQTIKAVLDLK
+582 LEDQTIKAVLDVK
-595 KAKLIVDLVIK
+595 KAKQIVDLVIK

-641 LQDEYDLIED
+641 LQDDYDLIED

-656 KQKKEKKEKKKSTFV
+656 KEKKEKKKSTFAI
-671 LTYELWK
+671 TYELWMD
-678 EGLRVDAIAQERKL
+678 GLRVDAIAQERKL

-703 LIADGKIEISEV
+703 LISDGKIQLNEV
-715 LEESKIKRLE
+715 LDQDKIERLQ
-725 QVFSANE
+725 QVFTSHE
-732 GKSLTDIK
+732 GKPLAEIK

-752 KLYQRTLPDSETD
+752 KLYQRTIPDSETE

>member
-1 MENFSREATY
+1 MENFSREAKY

-19 QQSIFL
+19 KQSIFL

-39 IVNSTHKNTVIV
+39 IVSSTHKNTVIV

-91 KFENRVSI
+91 KFENRISI
-99 RKHFRMST
+99 KKHFRMSN
-107 MRRSLFL
+107 MRRSLFR

-145 NKPFG
+145 NLPFG

-173 VLRRYYEGSYFFH
+173 VLRRYYDGSYFFH
-186 SNVIQSNPPLYIE
+186 SNVVQANPPLYIE
-199 LDKVY
+199 LEKVY
-204 RQSDDAFIQILNNL
+204 RQSDDTFIQILNNL
-218 RNNTITPANLQ
+218 RNNKIDTTDLQ
-229 VLNQYVNPTFEQ
+229 VLNQYVNPTFDQ
-241 QKNTGYITLTTHNAK
+241 NKVQGYITLTTHNAK
-256 ADAINSDSL
+256 ADKINSDSL
-265 AALDAKSHIFQA
+265 DDLNAKAYTYQA
-277 EVVGEF
+277 EVVGDF
-283 PTTIFPLENQL
+283 PNSIFPIENQL
-294 QLKVG
+294 HLKVG

-318 KMGIVQKLSP
+318 KMGIIQKLSS
-328 SEIYVKFPEEN
+328 SEIFVKFPEEN

-354 KVNPNTKE
+354 KVNPNSKE

-432 RNDYDVMQYA
+432 KNDYEVMQYA
-442 KNRADQETLE
+442 KNKADKETLE
-452 EEIRKQTLLF
+452 DEIHRQTLLF
-462 LEARLIEAFSWK
+462 LEEKLVEAFSWK
-474 LLTQNWR
+474 NLAQNWR

-486 FNEETE
+486 FGEEND
-492 RSKKSEF
+492 RSKKNEY

-513 VLLADKFIGQLKRLF
+513 VVFAEKFTSQLRHIF
-528 VQPQVDLQFVKER
+528 YHQPVDVNYVKER

-558 ELLFTMAQVR
+558 ELLFTMAQIR
-568 GKRQMKTFFTELEA
+568 GKRQMKAFFTELEE
-582 LEDQTIKAVLDLK
+582 LEDQTIKTVLELK
-595 KAKLIVDLVIK
+595 KAKLLLELVLK
-606 KERLTKENL
+606 KERITKDNL

-627 LTHIASLLRTSRLD
+627 LTNIASLLRTSRLD
-641 LQDEYDLIED
+641 LQDEYDLLED
-651 LKTKD
+651 LKSKD
-656 KQKKEKKEKKKSTFV
+656 KAKKEKKKSTFI
-671 LTYELWK
+671 LTYELWM
-678 EGLRVDAIAQERKL
+678 EGMRVEEIAEERKL
-692 TPTTIFSHLAK
+692 TATTIFSHLAK
-703 LIADGKIEISEV
+703 LISDGKIELSEV
-715 LEESKIKRLE
+715 LDEAKIKRLE
-725 QVFSANE
+725 SVFTQNE
-732 GKSLTDIK
+732 GKPLAEIK
-740 NASNNEFTWEEL
+740 AASNDEFTWEEL
-752 KLYQRTLPDSETD
+752 KLYQRTIPNSETN

>member
-1 MENFSREATY
+1 MENFSSEATY

-19 QQSIFL
+19 KQSVFL

-99 RKHFRMST
+99 RKHFRMSN
-107 MRRSLFL
+107 MRRTLFL

-186 SNVIQSNPPLYIE
+186 SNVIQAHPPLYIE

-204 RQSDDAFIQILNNL
+204 RQSDDTFIQILNNL
-218 RNNTITPANLQ
+218 RNNTITPANLE
-229 VLNQYVNPTFEQ
+229 VLNQYVDPAFDQ

-256 ADAINSDSL
+256 ADTINSDSL
-265 AALDAKSHIFQA
+265 EALDAKLHSFQA
-277 EVVGEF
+277 EVVGDF
-283 PTTIFPLENQL
+283 PSNIYPLENQL

-304 VKNDLSFEKKYYNG
+304 VKNDLSYEKKYYNG

-442 KNRADQETLE
+442 KNKADHETLQ

-462 LEARLIEAFSWK
+462 LEEHLIEAFSWRV
-474 LLTQNWR
+474 LTQNWR

-486 FNEETE
+486 FADEAE
-492 RSKKSEF
+492 RSKKNEF
-499 KSWTLKIVQTLEEL
+499 KSWTVKIVQTLEEL
-513 VLLADKFIGQLKRLF
+513 VVLADKFIVQLKRLF
-528 VQPQVDLQFVKER
+528 LQPTVDIQFVKER
-541 VDKAYTYFF
+541 VDKAYAYFF

-568 GKRQMKTFFTELEA
+568 GKRQMKTFFTELEV

-595 KAKLIVDLVIK
+595 KAKKIVDLVIEK
-606 KERLTKENL
+606 QRLTKENL

-627 LTHIASLLRTSRLD
+627 LTHIATLLRTSRLD
-641 LQDEYDLIED
+641 LQDDYDLIED

-656 KQKKEKKEKKKSTFV
+656 KQKKEKKKSTFAI
-671 LTYELWK
+671 TYELWM
-678 EGLRVDAIAQERKL
+678 EGMRVDAIAQERKL
-692 TPTTIFSHLAK
+692 TPTTVFSHLAK
-703 LIADGKIEISEV
+703 LIADGKIQLNEV
-715 LEESKIKRLE
+715 LEESKIERL
-725 QVFSANE
+725 QAVFSANE

-740 NASNNEFTWEEL
+740 NAFNNEFTWEEL
-752 KLYQRTLPDSETD
+752 KLYQRTIPNSETN

>member
-19 QQSIFL
+19 KQSIFL

-99 RKHFRMST
+99 KKHFRMSN

-186 SNVIQSNPPLYIE
+186 SNVIQGNPPLYIE

-229 VLNQYVNPTFEQ
+229 VLNQYVNPTFDQ
-241 QKNTGYITLTTHNAK
+241 QKTAGYITLTTHNAK
-256 ADAINSDSL
+256 ADTINSDSL
-265 AALDAKSHIFQA
+265 EALEAKPYTFQA

-283 PTTIFPLENQL
+283 PTNIYPIENQL

-304 VKNDLSFEKKYYNG
+304 IKNDLSFEKKYYNG

-339 EVIEVERYEWQNIRY
+339 QVIEVERYEWQNIRY

-417 LQGLVLLSPIQMNGL
+417 LQGLVLLTPIQMNGL
-432 RNDYDVMQYA
+432 KNDYDVMQYA
-442 KNRADQETLE
+442 KNKADKETLE
-452 EEIRKQTLLF
+452 EEIHKQTLLF
-462 LEARLIEAFSWK
+462 LEERLQEAFSWK
-474 LLTQNWR
+474 GLSQNWR

-486 FNEETE
+486 YNDEAE

-499 KSWTLKIVQTLEEL
+499 KSWTMKIVQTLEEL
-513 VLLADKFIGQLKRLF
+513 VVLADKFIIQLKRLF
-528 VQPQVDLQFVKER
+528 LKPTVDINFVKER
-541 VDKAYTYFF
+541 VDKAYAYFF

-582 LEDQTIKAVLDLK
+582 LEDQTIKAVLDVK
-595 KAKLIVDLVIK
+595 KAKQIVDLVIK

-641 LQDEYDLIED
+641 LQDDYDLIED

-656 KQKKEKKEKKKSTFV
+656 KEKKEKKKSTFAI
-671 LTYELWK
+671 TYELWMD
-678 EGLRVDAIAQERKL
+678 GLRVDAIAQERKL

-703 LIADGKIEISEV
+703 LISDGKIQLNEV
-715 LEESKIKRLE
+715 LDQDKIERLQ
-725 QVFSANE
+725 QVFTAHE
-732 GKSLTDIK
+732 GKPLAEIK

-752 KLYQRTLPDSETD
+752 KLYQRTIPDSETE

>member
-265 AALDAKSHIFQA
+265 AALDAKSHTFQA

-318 KMGIVQKLSP
+318 KMGIVQKLST

-442 KNRADQETLE
+442 KNRANQETLE
-452 EEIRKQTLLF
+452 EEIRMQTLLF

-656 KQKKEKKEKKKSTFV
+656 KQKKEKKKSTFV

>member
-1 MENFSREATY
+1 MENFSREAKY

-19 QQSIFL
+19 NQSIFL

-99 RKHFRMST
+99 KKHFRMSN
-107 MRRSLFL
+107 MRRSLFR

-126 LRADVLDAM
+126 LRADVLDAI

-173 VLRRYYEGSYFFH
+173 VLKRYYSGSYFFH
-186 SNVIQSNPPLYIE
+186 SVVIQSNPPLYIE

-204 RQSDDAFIQILNNL
+204 RQSDDSFIQILNNL
-218 RNNTITPANLQ
+218 RNNTITPLDLQ
-229 VLNQYVNPTFEQ
+229 VLNQYVNPTFDQTKAE
-241 QKNTGYITLTTHNAK
+241 GFITLTTHNAK
-256 ADAINSDSL
+256 ADSINSDSL
-265 AALDAKSHIFQA
+265 ESLQAKSYRFQA
-277 EVVGEF
+277 EVVGDF
-283 PTTIFPLENQL
+283 PSSIYPIENQL
-294 QLKVG
+294 HLKVG

-304 VKNDLSFEKKYYNG
+304 IKNDLSFEKKYYNG
-318 KMGIVQKLSP
+318 KMGLIHKLSP
-328 SEIYVKFPEEN
+328 SEIFVKFPEEN
-339 EVIEVERYEWQNIRY
+339 KIIEVERYEWQNIRY

-362 IEEELLGTFTHYP
+362 IEEELLGTFTHFP

-390 TFEKA
+390 TFDKA

-417 LQGLVLLSPIQMNGL
+417 LKGLVLLSPIQMNGL

-442 KNRADQETLE
+442 KNKADKEILE
-452 EEIRKQTLLF
+452 EEILKQTLLF
-462 LEARLIEAFSWK
+462 LEEQLIEAFSWK
-474 LLTQNWR
+474 GLSWNWR
-481 NHLYS
+481 NHLLTYGQES
-486 FNEETE
+486 E
-492 RSKKSEF
+492 RSKKGEY
-499 KSWTLKIVQTLEEL
+499 KNWTLKIAQTLEEL
-513 VLLADKFIGQLKRLF
+513 VVLSSKFTSQLRHIFQHDPVKIDF
-528 VQPQVDLQFVKER
+528 IKER
-541 VDKAYTYFF
+541 VDKAYAYFF

-568 GKRQMKTFFTELEA
+568 GKRQMKAFFTELEE
-582 LEDQTIKAVLDLK
+582 LEDQTIKAVLNLK
-595 KAKLIVDLVIK
+595 KAKQIVSLVIQNQ
-606 KERLTKENL
+606 RITKENL
-615 RSLEVGEYRINH
+615 RSLEIGEYRINH

-641 LQDEYDLIED
+641 LQDDYDLIED

-656 KQKKEKKEKKKSTFV
+656 KKEKKKNTF
-671 LTYELWK
+671 TITHELWM
-678 EGLRVDAIAQERKL
+678 EGMRIDAIAEERKL

-703 LIADGKIEISEV
+703 LIADGKIELNEV
-715 LEESKIKRLE
+715 LDQSKIERLAQIFTE
-725 QVFSANE
+725 NE
-732 GKSLTDIK
+732 GKSLSEIK
-740 NASNNEFTWEEL
+740 AVSTSEFTWEEL
-752 KLYQRTLPDSETD
+752 KLYQRTIPSSETD

>member
-19 QQSIFL
+19 KQSIFL

-81 VNPPIFSEYV
+81 VNPPILSEYV

-99 RKHFRMST
+99 RKHFRMSN
-107 MRRSLFL
+107 MRRALFL

-186 SNVIQSNPPLYIE
+186 SNVIQTNPPLYIE

-229 VLNQYVNPTFEQ
+229 VLNQYVNPTFDQ
-241 QKNTGYITLTTHNAK
+241 HKNTGYITLTTHNAK
-256 ADAINSDSL
+256 ADTINSDSL
-265 AALDAKSHIFQA
+265 EALAAKSYAFQA
-277 EVVGEF
+277 EVVGDF
-283 PTTIFPLENQL
+283 PSNIYPLENQL

-318 KMGIVQKLSP
+318 KMGIVHKLSP

-452 EEIRKQTLLF
+452 EEIHKQTLSF
-462 LEARLIEAFSWK
+462 LEERLTEAFSWK
-474 LLTQNWR
+474 ILTQNWR

-486 FNEETE
+486 FADETE
-492 RSKKSEF
+492 RSKKNEF
-499 KSWTLKIVQTLEEL
+499 KGWTVKIVQTLEEL
-513 VLLADKFIGQLKRLF
+513 VVLADKFIGQLKRLF
-528 VQPQVDLQFVKER
+528 LQPTVDMQFVKER

-582 LEDQTIKAVLDLK
+582 LEDQTIKAVLELK
-595 KAKLIVDLVIK
+595 KAKQIVDLVIK

-627 LTHIASLLRTSRLD
+627 LTHIATLLRTSRLD
-641 LQDEYDLIED
+641 LQDDYDLIED

-656 KQKKEKKEKKKSTFV
+656 KKQKEKKKSTFT
-671 LTYELWK
+671 LTYELWM
-678 EGLRVDAIAQERKL
+678 EGMRVDAIAQERKL
-692 TPTTIFSHLAK
+692 TPTTVFSHLAK
-703 LIADGKIEISEV
+703 LIADDKIQLNEV
-715 LEESKIKRLE
+715 LDESKIKQLE
-725 QVFSANE
+725 SVFSANE

-740 NASNNEFTWEEL
+740 NASNNEFSWEEL
-752 KLYQRTLPDSETD
+752 KLFQRTRPDSETN

>member
-19 QQSIFL
+19 KQSIFL

-81 VNPPIFSEYV
+81 VNPPILSEYV

-99 RKHFRMST
+99 RKHFRMSN
-107 MRRSLFL
+107 MRRALFL

-186 SNVIQSNPPLYIE
+186 SNVIQTNPLLYIE

-229 VLNQYVNPTFEQ
+229 VLNQYVNPTFDQ
-241 QKNTGYITLTTHNAK
+241 HKNTGYITLTTHNAK
-256 ADAINSDSL
+256 ADTINSDSL
-265 AALDAKSHIFQA
+265 EALAAKSYAFQA
-277 EVVGEF
+277 EVVGDF
-283 PTTIFPLENQL
+283 PSNIYPLENQL

-318 KMGIVQKLSP
+318 KMGIVHKLSP

-452 EEIRKQTLLF
+452 EEIHKQTLSF
-462 LEARLIEAFSWK
+462 LEERLTEAFSWK
-474 LLTQNWR
+474 ILTQNWR

-486 FNEETE
+486 FADETE
-492 RSKKSEF
+492 RSKKNEF
-499 KSWTLKIVQTLEEL
+499 KGWTVKIVQTLEEL
-513 VLLADKFIGQLKRLF
+513 VVLADKFIGQLKRLF
-528 VQPQVDLQFVKER
+528 LQPTVDMQFVKER

-582 LEDQTIKAVLDLK
+582 LEDQTIKAVLELK
-595 KAKLIVDLVIK
+595 KAKQIVDLVIK

-627 LTHIASLLRTSRLD
+627 LTHIATLLRTSRLD
-641 LQDEYDLIED
+641 LQDDYDLLED

-656 KQKKEKKEKKKSTFV
+656 KKQKEKKKSTFT
-671 LTYELWK
+671 LTYELWM
-678 EGLRVDAIAQERKL
+678 EGMRVDAIAQERKL
-692 TPTTIFSHLAK
+692 TPTTVFSHLAK
-703 LIADGKIEISEV
+703 LIADDKIQLNEV
-715 LEESKIKRLE
+715 LDESKIKQLE
-725 QVFSANE
+725 AVFSANE

-740 NASNNEFTWEEL
+740 NASNNEFSWEEL
-752 KLYQRTLPDSETD
+752 KLFQRTRPDSETN